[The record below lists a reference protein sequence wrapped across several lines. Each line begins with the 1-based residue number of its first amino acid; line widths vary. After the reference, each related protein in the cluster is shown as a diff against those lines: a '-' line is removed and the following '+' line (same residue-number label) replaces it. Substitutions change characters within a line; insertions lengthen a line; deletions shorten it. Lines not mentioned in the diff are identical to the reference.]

1 MESQEEASYIDEPDP
16 EFLFVFFLTQDLSRQ
31 HLYAVKI
38 IFLGIQFYEF
48 LQMHIDTYS
57 LLQSRDRV
65 FPSP

>member
-48 LQMHIDTYS
+48 
-57 LLQSRDRV
+57 
-65 FPSP
+65 